1 MRTAPAYP
9 HTPHPPPS
17 PTTPSPAHHPPTLQ
31 VFRAIVEFEEGGATA
46 EEQLQ
51 EAVLNAG
58 NGGGARAGGKTVEEA
73 ISVEGAHFMRG
84 LLTSNEA
91 ERIGAGEGGFVQVIR
106 HPWFA
111 DTDWEGMMKCEVP
124 APWVPPEDN
133 CFESIDFAG
142 QKVHARTPSAQQS
155 PHSKSRAAHN
165 AHAAA
170 RKSPQQQKPRSTVL
184 TFTDPSPFPLLPSSL
199 SLSSPLAL
207 SQVLNNELHYDADKW
222 EGLFREFGPYRE
234 TPWPS

>member
-1 MRTAPAYP
+1 M
-9 HTPHPPPS
+9 
-17 PTTPSPAHHPPTLQ
+17 Q
-31 VFRAIVEFEEGGATA
+31 VFRAIVEFEEGGASA

-142 QKVHARTPSAQQS
+142 QKVHARTSARTATQA
-155 PHSKSRAAHN
+155 HSKSRAAHN

-170 RKSPQQQKPRSTVL
+170 RKSPPCKSRAARFSHL
-184 TFTDPSPFPLLPSSL
+184 C
-199 SLSSPLAL
+199 
-207 SQVLNNELHYDADKW
+207 
-222 EGLFREFGPYRE
+222 
-234 TPWPS
+234 

>member
-1 MRTAPAYP
+1 MRTPRISA
-9 HTPHPPPS
+9 H
-17 PTTPSPAHHPPTLQ
+17 TTPSTLTHHTLTRPPSHPLQ
-31 VFRAIVEFEEGGATA
+31 VFRAIVEFEEGGASA

-142 QKVHARTPSAQQS
+142 QKVHARKQAHSKAPTAKAAQHTMRMRQHARAHS
-155 PHSKSRAAHN
+155 SKSRAARFSH
-165 AHAAA
+165 
-170 RKSPQQQKPRSTVL
+170 L
-184 TFTDPSPFPLLPSSL
+184 
-199 SLSSPLAL
+199 
-207 SQVLNNELHYDADKW
+207 Y
-222 EGLFREFGPYRE
+222 
-234 TPWPS
+234 